1 MRSYI
6 SQFISQVSPKVLF
19 KEKPTIHFYP
29 ETQTCKRH
37 HRDKLLVLKTRDKT
51 AATLDIG
58 AFRACETVLHCP
70 QCNQQY
76 SSSELAKLVPQKC
89 QFGYD
94 VLVYVGRSLFIK
106 CQSDQNIILELAEKN
121 IEISEREIAFLGK
134 KFITYLAI
142 AHGESRVQIKKT
154 LKRRGGYIL
163 HLDGTCDGDSP
174 HLFCGIDGLSK
185 IVLENIKIPSEKA
198 EVLIPFLKKIRKLY
212 GNPLALVHDMGL
224 GILKAVDEIFPG
236 IPDYICHFHWL
247 RDVGRDLLEE
257 NYSKLRNRITKMK
270 TRTLLRRR
278 LKDLEKNICDDR
290 ETLVHDLETS
300 LTNGR
305 IISSVQKELPT
316 VVVYAL
322 IQWAL
327 NAKQETHG
335 YGFPFDYCHLIF
347 YRRLKIVYETLDQ
360 IMDIR
365 LSDDRKDNRPYYM
378 ARLIIKDA
386 VFDPTLAK
394 TAEVLEKKYKVFERL
409 REIFRIASAEDKEGL
424 NDEGKEVNMSSIE
437 TELKNFRECLV
448 SDEFP
453 LKTSDYQD
461 MLKQIDKYWTRL
473 FAKPI
478 QIITSDGPSVV
489 LPQRTNNMME
499 RFFRDLGRDHKKK
512 TGTSSLNKRLKAMM
526 ADTPLVKNLDN
537 EEYMQML
544 LAGHQTLEDRFADID
559 ASLVREAMKKNKQEN
574 QEMISPAMKKIIRKP
589 NLPQKVAEMF
599 GSYQTTDKSN
609 RYLRS

>member
-1 MRSYI
+1 
-6 SQFISQVSPKVLF
+6 
-19 KEKPTIHFYP
+19 
-29 ETQTCKRH
+29 
-37 HRDKLLVLKTRDKT
+37 
-51 AATLDIG
+51 
-58 AFRACETVLHCP
+58 
-70 QCNQQY
+70 
-76 SSSELAKLVPQKC
+76 
-89 QFGYD
+89 
-94 VLVYVGRSLFIK
+94 
-106 CQSDQNIILELAEKN
+106 
-121 IEISEREIAFLGK
+121 
-134 KFITYLAI
+134 
-142 AHGESRVQIKKT
+142 
-154 LKRRGGYIL
+154 
-163 HLDGTCDGDSP
+163 
-174 HLFCGIDGLSK
+174 
-185 IVLENIKIPSEKA
+185 
-198 EVLIPFLKKIRKLY
+198 
-212 GNPLALVHDMGL
+212 
-224 GILKAVDEIFPG
+224 
-236 IPDYICHFHWL
+236 
-247 RDVGRDLLEE
+247 
-257 NYSKLRNRITKMK
+257 
-270 TRTLLRRR
+270 
-278 LKDLEKNICDDR
+278 
-290 ETLVHDLETS
+290 
-300 LTNGR
+300 
-305 IISSVQKELPT
+305 
-316 VVVYAL
+316 
-322 IQWAL
+322 
-327 NAKQETHG
+327 
-335 YGFPFDYCHLIF
+335 
-347 YRRLKIVYETLDQ
+347 
-360 IMDIR
+360 
-365 LSDDRKDNRPYYM
+365 M